1 MVVGCIPEAGDKVLL
16 CRRAIEPCYGMWTLP
31 AGYLENGET
40 VAQGAEREAFE
51 EARARV
57 YDLTPYALFNICH
70 VSQIYL
76 MFRARLIDSNFRPGK
91 ESIEVR
97 LFTESEIPW
106 DDLAFRVIKETLLH
120 YFKDRPTGLFP
131 FHVGDILSSKSDKS
145 DS

>member
-40 VAQGAEREAFE
+40 VAHGAEREAYE

-57 YDLTPYALFNICH
+57 DGLIPYALFNICH
-70 VSQIYL
+70 VGQVYL
-76 MFRARLIDSNFRPGK
+76 MFRARLIDNHFRPGQ

-97 LFTESEIPW
+97 LFTEDEIPW
-106 DDLAFRVIKETLLH
+106 HDLAFRVIRATLIR
-120 YFKDRPTGLFP
+120 YYEDRPTGIFP
-131 FHVGDILSSKSDKS
+131 FYVGDILSEINL
-145 DS
+145 